1 MKDITY
7 YGNKELLKFHKTAF
21 LASRTILPEMV
32 LKCYDWAAADH
43 GRHECVVSGFSSKL
57 EKDVLHFLKGTD
69 CSIILVM
76 ARQMYKIIP
85 PDLKELLNSHRL
97 LIIASDGVRQSNAS
111 ALARNRY
118 ICEMADKI
126 IFVGVT
132 DKSSLF
138 TLQEHYKVKI
148 LKEVKV

>member
-1 MKDITY
+1 
-7 YGNKELLKFHKTAF
+7 
-21 LASRTILPEMV
+21 
-32 LKCYDWAAADH
+32 
-43 GRHECVVSGFSSKL
+43 
-57 EKDVLHFLKGTD
+57 
-69 CSIILVM
+69 
-76 ARQMYKIIP
+76 MYKIIP